1 MASSWAAPVAGEG
14 PEPGRRASAGAARRI
29 GSAALSFERPI
40 VYGRLMPVDTPSSRT
55 TRGYAI
61 ALSGVVVWSWTG
73 ILVAYLLRAQAIAPM
88 TLAFWRDLA
97 AAATLLALLA
107 VLRPATLRVARRDLG
122 FLLLYGG
129 ALALLNAAWT
139 WSTAWNGAAVST
151 VLVYSSPAFT
161 AVIARV
167 VFAERLGPTRL
178 LALAASIAGCVLVA
192 QANDPARWSL
202 NGPGIVTGILSAVC
216 FALYSTMGKLAAR
229 RGIDPWAATLYTFA
243 VAAAALLP
251 VAWSTLPGPGA
262 SLLLATRAE
271 PWLFLLLLV
280 VPTLGGY
287 GLYTAS
293 LAYLPVATANGIAT
307 LEPALTAVWARLLLG
322 ESLDGAQLVGG
333 ALVLGSVVV
342 LHREARASEGARG
355 EGAEASAA

>member
-1 MASSWAAPVAGEG
+1 MGDAP
-14 PEPGRRASAGAARRI
+14 
-29 GSAALSFERPI
+29 
-40 VYGRLMPVDTPSSRT
+40 TTSSRT
-55 TRGYAI
+55 SRGYAL
-61 ALSGVVVWSWTG
+61 AVSSVLLWSWTG
-73 ILVAYLLRAQAIAPM
+73 ILVSYLLRAQAIAPM
-88 TLAFWRDLA
+88 TLAFWRELI
-97 AAATLLALLA
+97 AAATLLVLLA
-107 VLRPATLRVARRDLG
+107 ILRPATLRVARRDLG

-129 ALALLNAAWT
+129 SLALLNAAWT

-167 VFAERLGPTRL
+167 VFGERLGPTRL

-202 NGPGIVTGILSAVC
+202 NGPGIVAGILSAMC
-216 FALYSTMGKLAAR
+216 FALYSTMGKLAAKR
-229 RGIDPWAATLYTFA
+229 RIDPWAATLYTFA

-251 VAWSTLPGPGA
+251 LAWLTSGSGPA
-262 SLLLATRAE
+262 SSLLLSTRWEA
-271 PWLFLLLLV
+271 WALLLILV

-307 LEPALTAVWARLLLG
+307 LEPVLTATWAHLLLG
-322 ESLDGAQLVGG
+322 ESLDAAQLVGG
-333 ALVLGSVVV
+333 ALILGSVVY
-342 LHREARASEGARG
+342 LHRAARASEAAQGD
-355 EGAEASAA
+355 GAEASPAS